1 MFFNEQTPN
10 VIVEAINRFEA
21 MGSQPFAPT
30 DSRQWTEGFSE
41 ERFKREIKVFVE
53 EKYEE
58 FKKNGINID

>member
-1 MFFNEQTPN
+1 MFFNEQTPD

-30 DSRQWTEGFSE
+30 DCRQWAEGVSE

-53 EKYEE
+53 ENTRNLRRTE
-58 FKKNGINID
+58 

>member
-1 MFFNEQTPN
+1 MFFNEQTPD

-21 MGSQPFAPT
+21 MGLQPFAPT
-30 DSRQWTEGFSE
+30 DCLQWAEGFSE

>member
-1 MFFNEQTPN
+1 
-10 VIVEAINRFEA
+10 
-21 MGSQPFAPT
+21 MGSHAFAPT
-30 DSRQWTEGFSE
+30 DCRQWSEGFSE